1 MVKLSHQINRLE
13 DGNRQRGIKSMR
25 LCRSPPRPLASH
37 SFSVEILRDP
47 SRAIFSALECS
58 ATPREPFFQRWNA
71 PRPLADHF
79 FSVEI
84 LRDPS
89 RAILSAWKCSA
100 TPRGPFFQRW
110 NAPRPLAD
118 HFFSVEILRD
128 PSRRVFSALECS
140 ATPRGTLPTG
150 KIRSVSPQNA
160 QLLIINVKK
169 VLFRNFSILKVCEI
183 GITKLLLPA

>member
-47 SRAIFSALECS
+47 SRAILSAWKSS
-58 ATPREPFFQRWNA
+58 ATPRRPFFQRGN
-71 PRPLADHF
+71 PRRPLAGHF

-89 RAILSAWKCSA
+89 QSVFSVWKPSA
-100 TPRGPFFQRW
+100 TPRQPFFQCGNPR
-110 NAPRPLAD
+110 RPLAG

-128 PSRRVFSALECS
+128 PSPAIFSAWKSS
-140 ATPRGTLPTG
+140 ATPRGTLSAG
-150 KIRSVSPQNA
+150 RIRSVSPQNA

>member
-1 MVKLSHQINRLE
+1 MDIR
-13 DGNRQRGIKSMR
+13 RPFFQRR
-25 LCRSPPRPLASH
+25 NPPRPLA
-37 SFSVEILRDP
+37 
-47 SRAIFSALECS
+47 
-58 ATPREPFFQRWNA
+58 T
-71 PRPLADHF
+71 HF
-79 FSVEI
+79 FSV
-84 LRDPS
+84 
-89 RAILSAWKCSA
+89 
-100 TPRGPFFQRW
+100 GM
-110 NAPRPLAD
+110 
-118 HFFSVEILRD
+118 LRD

>member
-13 DGNRQRGIKSMR
+13 DGNRQRGTKSMR
-25 LCRSPPRPLASH
+25 LCGNPPRPLASH

-47 SRAIFSALECS
+47 SRAV
-58 ATPREPFFQRWNA
+58 
-71 PRPLADHF
+71 
-79 FSVEI
+79 FSV
-84 LRDPS
+84 
-89 RAILSAWKCSA
+89 WKSSA
-100 TPRGPFFQRW
+100 TPRGPFFQRRSP
-110 NAPRPLAD
+110 PRPLAS
-118 HFFSVEILRD
+118 HFFSVEMLRD

-150 KIRSVSPQNA
+150 KIRSASPQNA

-169 VLFRNFSILKVCEI
+169 MLFRNFSILKVCEI